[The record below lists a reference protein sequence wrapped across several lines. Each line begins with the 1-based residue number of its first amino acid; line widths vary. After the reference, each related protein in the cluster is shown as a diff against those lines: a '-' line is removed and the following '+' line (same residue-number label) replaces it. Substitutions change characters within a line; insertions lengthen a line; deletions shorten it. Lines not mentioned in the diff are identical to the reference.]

1 MASAC
6 SRSSRRYCSGYSS
19 LLIVISSTVLT
30 ACGVTG
36 FVIPFS
42 STRRHNTVPSSSSTR
57 WSPGSTSTF
66 RPTRI
71 GSASSNAKSHDRASR
86 VLQSSSTDTD
96 TDIAETDMSN
106 SKPSSIQ
113 SKQYNQTFDLTT
125 ALFCGGLAFDAYAEP
140 PANSTRWE
148 RGSKGLSIAFLSPS
162 FTRNLYKGLLQI
174 TPLQCTD
181 LPDEDSTT
189 ESIMTGGG
197 VDAYLLVGVVE
208 GKWEEDLKIIERQ
221 QYHNGVRDLQ
231 GCAHVG
237 RSSTAWSNVNE
248 RQAKAN
254 VKQGK
259 GGAYHVKSSWGKGG
273 QAIWADEEPFYLYVQ
288 DPADATLVF
297 TVVDDAV
304 VGEGDVV
311 GSAHRKLRDLIPS
324 AARGDPVAAMKEALL
339 ARLQSERKGP
349 DQIDN
354 MSGRSLV
361 EAVVQEWEGD
371 VKLTSKPKK
380 KDKGG
385 QTAQAAVVGAMVAGP
400 MGAAV
405 GAAVGQL
412 YEGEIRGKV
421 SARIRYLPIPE
432 INIERPKYSV
442 NGSLPGVSWADL
454 YERHIDD
461 IKQSLPPGSPDPHL
475 EGDDPEFCFFINHD
489 VTGCSCAVYRSL
501 SKRLIAI
508 SFRGTTVPKD
518 ILTDASI
525 VQDAWVDGE
534 DVSQQT
540 IPKVHAGFRGS
551 LNSISRRLKELVLA
565 AVAPGED
572 LSQYDIIVTGHS
584 LGGALSTLFTADV
597 AEYGM
602 DAGRA
607 LPQLEASEPWWNSLA
622 STFLGGKEEREIRRE
637 PPRPKSLRMYNFGS
651 PRVGNDEFVAL
662 FESLMADGRIDEAY
676 RIVNGDDL
684 VTRMPRSINL
694 GLGKVDYNHCGPTVL
709 VEPPQF
715 DTEGETNTISPTVL
729 WIEGQSD
736 DGECPVRDGNAIT
749 SPLASGAL
757 LGDIVS
763 GIKSVT
769 ADIPDDEKRDKIGGA
784 FFDISKTGEYMSRM
798 GEIAGTVSGRLQEL
812 TVDDLPSLVGI
823 DKKYTA
829 REMKIIQSLFSG
841 QALNHHLEPDY
852 YKAMGMACGYVALVG
867 QELQSVETLLREG
880 VPDSVVDM
888 GMQQQEETENL
899 AEAVAARAVQ
909 ADDAKLDAEIYDAF
923 ARVLKEEK
931 SVSKDRSD
939 V

>member
-1 MASAC
+1 MAS
-6 SRSSRRYCSGYSS
+6 SP
-19 LLIVISSTVLT
+19 T
-30 ACGVTG
+30 
-36 FVIPFS
+36 
-42 STRRHNTVPSSSSTR
+42 NT
-57 WSPGSTSTF
+57 
-66 RPTRI
+66 
-71 GSASSNAKSHDRASR
+71 
-86 VLQSSSTDTD
+86 
-96 TDIAETDMSN
+96 AETSDIDGN
-106 SKPSSIQ
+106 AAIIPTTIQ

-140 PANSTRWE
+140 RSNSTRWE
-148 RGSKGLSIAFLSPS
+148 RGSRGLSVAFLSPS
-162 FTRNLYKGLLQI
+162 FTRNLYKGLIQV
-174 TPLQCTD
+174 TPIKCTD
-181 LPDEDSTT
+181 LPDEDSAA
-189 ESIMTGGG
+189 ESLMTGGG
-197 VDAYLLVGVVE
+197 VDAYLLVAVVE
-208 GKWEEDLKIIERQ
+208 GKWKEDLDVITKAR
-221 QYHNGVRDLQ
+221 YHSGVRDLQ

-237 RSSTAWSNVNE
+237 RSSTAWSNVDE
-248 RQAKAN
+248 RQAKVNAR
-254 VKQGK
+254 QGK

-273 QAIWADEEPFYLYVQ
+273 QAIWDGEEPFYLYVQ

-297 TVVDDAV
+297 TVVDDDV

-311 GSAHRKLRDLIPS
+311 GSAHRKLRDLIP
-324 AARGDPVAAMKEALL
+324 AATKDDPVAAMKEALL
-339 ARLQSERKGP
+339 AKLQSENKGP
-349 DQIDN
+349 DEVDKL
-354 MSGRSLV
+354 SGRSLA
-361 EAVVQEWEGD
+361 EAVLQEWEGD
-371 VKLTSKPKK
+371 VKLTSKPTK

-421 SARIRYLPIPE
+421 SARIRYLPIPKVDVD
-432 INIERPKYSV
+432 RPKYKV
-442 NGSLPGVSWADL
+442 KGSLPGVSWADL
-454 YERHIDD
+454 YERHIDEIRKD
-461 IKQSLPPGSPDPHL
+461 MPPEGPDPHL
-475 EGDDPEFCFFINHD
+475 GGNDLEFCFFINHD

-525 VQDAWVDGE
+525 VQDAWVEGE
-534 DVSQQT
+534 DVSRQD
-540 IPKVHAGFRGS
+540 IPKVHAGFRNS

-572 LSQYDIIVTGHS
+572 LSRYDVLVTGHS

-602 DAGRA
+602 DAGRG
-607 LPQLEASEPWWNSLA
+607 LPQLAESEPWWNSLA
-622 STFLGGKEEREIRRE
+622 SKFLGGKEVEEIRRE

-651 PRVGNDEFVAL
+651 PRVGTDEFVAK
-662 FESLMADGRIDEAY
+662 FEAFMADGSINEAY

-694 GLGKVDYNHCGPTVL
+694 GLGSISYNHCGPTVL

-729 WIEGQSD
+729 WIEGESD
-736 DGECPVRDGNAIT
+736 DKECPVRDGNAIT

-763 GIKSVT
+763 GIRSVT
-769 ADIPDDEKRDKIGGA
+769 ADITEDEKRDKIGGA
-784 FFDISKTGEYMSRM
+784 FFDISKTVEYMSRM
-798 GEIAGTVSGRLQEL
+798 GDIAGSVSGRLQKL

-867 QELQSVETLLREG
+867 QELQPVATLLRDG
-880 VPDSVVDM
+880 VPDSVIDM
-888 GMQQQEETENL
+888 DLQQQEETERA
-899 AEAVAARAVQ
+899 AETAARAVE
-909 ADDAKLDAEIYDAF
+909 ADDTKLDAEIYDAF
-923 ARVLKEEK
+923 ARVLRAERAVSSKENTGA
-931 SVSKDRSD
+931 SSGNV
-939 V
+939 